1 MITLDAPNMGLNDAR
16 APARVTMWNTWD
28 VNASE
33 SREHIIDWVAHV
45 ARNAPGG
52 KLKNVVFSCHGNA
65 SFVEMGQGFNRS
77 HAILFAGWAGLVEK
91 IWFRACLVARIST
104 PGSPTFGD
112 GNLFCS
118 DIAKAAR
125 CHVVAPTE
133 AQTEFSGRVLPY
145 SRLDTLRASCCPTAP
160 TAMLRGQ
167 LGILPLINGIQQFPQ
182 AGPEILIS
190 RGGAGTARSVA
201 AASAKPGVSAAA
213 TPRRQS
219 SEMVTGS

>member
-65 SFVEMGQGFNRS
+65 SIVEMGQGFNRS
-77 HAILFAGWAGLVEK
+77 HATLFAGWAGLVEK

-133 AQTEFSGRVLPY
+133 LQTEFSGRVLPY
-145 SRLDTLRASCCPTAP
+145 SRLDTFEGLLLSYGPNGNVTWSTRYPSTYQRNPADPTSWTRNP
-160 TAMLRGQ
+160 D
-167 LGILPLINGIQQFPQ
+167 
-182 AGPEILIS
+182 
-190 RGGAGTARSVA
+190 
-201 AASAKPGVSAAA
+201 
-213 TPRRQS
+213 
-219 SEMVTGS
+219 